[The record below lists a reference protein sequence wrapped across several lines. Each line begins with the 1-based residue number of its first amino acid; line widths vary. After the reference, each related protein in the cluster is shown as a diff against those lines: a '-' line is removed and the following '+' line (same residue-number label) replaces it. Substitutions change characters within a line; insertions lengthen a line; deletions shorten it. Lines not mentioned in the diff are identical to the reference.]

1 MRLIDA
7 DKLNAELEE
16 KWQYYHDKFWETRYS
31 MYRDSMDALDSAIYI
46 LDAQPTVQPQGID
59 KDRLIE
65 KIEPLQKQ
73 AFEKY
78 TERDSDYWETR
89 YDAITEII
97 DIINQQPQTGWIPVS
112 ERLPDMENVL
122 GTTEECEIKMVW
134 YNPNLKKWFGSPVV
148 HIENV
153 IAWQPLPQPYKE
165 SEEE

>member
-7 DKLNAELEE
+7 DKLYAAITYGEYTTGNIFMDMELHQFINE
-16 KWQYYHDKFWETRYS
+16 
-31 MYRDSMDALDSAIYI
+31 
-46 LDAQPTVQPQGID
+46 QPTVQPQGID

-65 KIEPLQKQ
+65 ELKKVPPLM
-73 AFEKY
+73 ALNDNTGDMMPCIPSSTLF
-78 TERDSDYWETR
+78 WL
-89 YDAITEII
+89 
-97 DIINQQPQTGWIPVS
+97 INQQPQTGWIPCS

-165 SEEE
+165 SEEDED

>member
-7 DKLNAELEE
+7 DKLIEELEE
-16 KWQYYHDKFWETRYS
+16 LEDAYRFYHDEAARGF
-31 MYRDSMDALDSAIYI
+31 ASAICKVN
-46 LDAQPTVQPQGID
+46 DQPT
-59 KDRLIE
+59 
-65 KIEPLQKQ
+65 
-73 AFEKY
+73 
-78 TERDSDYWETR
+78 SD
-89 YDAITEII
+89 
-97 DIINQQPQTGWIPVS
+97 GWIPVS

-165 SEEE
+165 SE